1 MSNDDPEL
9 AGFDGNAAV
18 IDGDVP
24 MHVYEEAKEKPD
36 RLKQELPAD
45 EVPSMEQLLSEVK

>member
-1 MSNDDPEL
+1 MSDDDPEL

-24 MHVYEEAKEKPD
+24 MHVYEKAKEKRD
-36 RLKQELPAD
+36 RLKEELPVD
-45 EVPSMEQLLSEVK
+45 EVPSIEQLVSEVK

>member
-1 MSNDDPEL
+1 MSDDDPEL

-24 MHVYEEAKEKPD
+24 MHVYEKAKEKRD
-36 RLKQELPAD
+36 RLKEELPAD
-45 EVPSMEQLLSEVK
+45 EVPSIEQLVSEVK